1 MLFQILFLLFSFF
14 IFANLNQ
21 SFAQEVNKLEINKTE
36 NKFNNLE
43 EVPNKSQ
50 LIPSFAD
57 LIENLLPS
65 VVNISATQGS
75 KNQNSIVLDSNMLGN
90 FPPTPIF
97 EELKKQLDKQIIDKK
112 KIISIGSGFLISKDG
127 YIATNYHV
135 IEDALEISIG
145 LQDKT
150 FYKANLVAF
159 DRKSDLALLKINPT
173 KELKFARFGDSSR
186 VKIGDWLIAIGNPYG
201 FGSSVSLGILSARG
215 RDVSSSQSD
224 EYLQTDTSINKGNS
238 GGPLFNSKGEVV
250 GISTSIFS
258 PSGGNVGIAF
268 ATPSNNAFQILKQ
281 LKEQGE
287 VVRGW
292 IGVMAQDLNQDLANS
307 IKLNT
312 LKGAFVSD
320 ITKNGPADKAGI
332 IPSDV
337 ILQFD
342 EHEIT
347 DVKTLP
353 KVVNKLPI
361 GKIVKVLIFRYGKTQ
376 TVNLIIEKTP
386 KEEAKKTTTKPIA
399 KTIGKLLGISFA
411 EEKITNK
418 TNIDNYLVVSA
429 VDPRY
434 DAYYKGIAVG
444 DIVVSVNQQIVTN
457 FAQMQKIIKTAQT
470 REKNI
475 TFLIKKENNL
485 LPITISLLN

>member
-1 MLFQILFLLFSFF
+1 MIFFYKVLFLICLTVFRFN
-14 IFANLNQ
+14 FA
-21 SFAQEVNKLEINKTE
+21 FCQENNKIENNKLSTS
-36 NKFNNLE
+36 E
-43 EVPNKSQ
+43 ELPNKSQ
-50 LIPSFAD
+50 IIFGFAE
-57 LIENLLPS
+57 LIETLLPA
-65 VVNISATQGS
+65 VANISAVQGS
-75 KNQNSIVLDSNMLGN
+75 KNQHSTVLDSNMLGS

-97 EELKKQLDKQIIDKK
+97 EELKKQLDQQITDKK

-135 IEDALEISIG
+135 IEDAFEINVN
-145 LQDKT
+145 LHDKST
-150 FYKANLVAF
+150 YKASLVAF
-159 DRKSDLALLKINPT
+159 DKKSDLALLKIASN

-186 VKIGDWLIAIGNPYG
+186 MKIGDWLIAIGNPYG

-215 RDVSSSQSD
+215 RDVGNLQTD
-224 EYLQTDTSINKGNS
+224 EYLQTDASINKGNS

-292 IGVMAQDLNQDLANS
+292 IGVMVQDLSQDLANS
-307 IKLNT
+307 IKLNS

-342 EHEIT
+342 DQEIT
-347 DVKTLP
+347 DTKTLP
-353 KVVNKLPI
+353 KVVNKLPV
-361 GKIVKVLIFRYGKTQ
+361 GKNVKVVVFRYGKTQ
-376 TVNLIIEKTP
+376 TLTLTIEKNLAENNKNTS
-386 KEEAKKTTTKPIA
+386 KTSAIKSI
-399 KTIGKLLGISFA
+399 TIGKLLGISFA

-418 TNIDNYLVVSA
+418 SGIDNYLIVNG
-429 VDPRY
+429 VDSRY
-434 DAYYKGIAVG
+434 DAYYKGIALG

-457 FAQMQKIIKTAQT
+457 FAQMQKIIKKAQES
-470 REKNI
+470 EKNI
-475 TFLIKKENNL
+475 TLLLKRENNL
-485 LPITISLLN
+485 LPIVISLSK

>member
-1 MLFQILFLLFSFF
+1 
-14 IFANLNQ
+14 
-21 SFAQEVNKLEINKTE
+21 
-36 NKFNNLE
+36 
-43 EVPNKSQ
+43 
-50 LIPSFAD
+50 
-57 LIENLLPS
+57 
-65 VVNISATQGS
+65 
-75 KNQNSIVLDSNMLGN
+75 
-90 FPPTPIF
+90 
-97 EELKKQLDKQIIDKK
+97 
-112 KIISIGSGFLISKDG
+112 
-127 YIATNYHV
+127 
-135 IEDALEISIG
+135 
-145 LQDKT
+145 
-150 FYKANLVAF
+150 VAF

-342 EHEIT
+342 EQEIT

-386 KEEAKKTTTKPIA
+386 KENDKKTTIKPTA

-457 FAQMQKIIKTAQT
+457 FTQMQKIIKTAQT
-470 REKNI
+470 SEKNI

-485 LPITISLLN
+485 LPVTISLLN

>member
-1 MLFQILFLLFSFF
+1 MRFFYKVLFLIYLA
-14 IFANLNQ
+14 IFGFNSA
-21 SFAQEVNKLEINKTE
+21 FCQENNKIENNKP
-36 NKFNNLE
+36 NNLE
-43 EVPNKSQ
+43 EPLTKPQVVF
-50 LIPSFAD
+50 SFAE

-65 VVNISATQGS
+65 VVNISAVQGS
-75 KNQNSIVLDSNMLGN
+75 KNQHSTVLDSNMLGN

-97 EELKKQLDKQIIDKK
+97 EELKKQLDQQITDKK
-112 KIISIGSGFLISKDG
+112 KIVSIGSGFLISKDG

-135 IEDALEISIG
+135 IEDAFEINVS

-150 FYKANLVAF
+150 FYKASLVAF
-159 DRKSDLALLKINPT
+159 DKKSDLALLKIAVN

-215 RDVSSSQSD
+215 RDVSSLQSD
-224 EYLQTDTSINKGNS
+224 EYLQTDASINKGNS

-268 ATPSNNAFQILKQ
+268 ATPANNAFQILKQ
-281 LKEQGE
+281 LREQGE

-292 IGVMAQDLNQDLANS
+292 IGVMVQDLNQDLANS
-307 IKLNT
+307 IKLNS

-342 EHEIT
+342 EQEIT
-347 DVKTLP
+347 DTKTLP
-353 KVVNKLPI
+353 RVVNKLPI
-361 GKIVKVLIFRYGKTQ
+361 GKNVKVVVFRYGKTQ
-376 TVNLIIEKTP
+376 TLTLTIEKNPTENS
-386 KEEAKKTTTKPIA
+386 KNNNKTNAKKSV
-399 KTIGKLLGISFA
+399 TIGKLLGISFA

-418 TNIDNYLVVSA
+418 SGTDNYLVVSG

-434 DAYYKGIAVG
+434 DAYYKGITLG
-444 DIVVSVNQQIVTN
+444 DIIISINQQIVTN
-457 FAQMQKIIKTAQT
+457 FSQMQNILKKAQET
-470 REKNI
+470 EKNI
-475 TFLIKKENNL
+475 TFLVKRENNL
-485 LPITISLLN
+485 LPITVSLLK